1 LTLTPTVAIA
11 GAGIG
16 GLTLAIALR
25 RRGVPVTVLERA
37 PELRPIGAGLGLG
50 PNAIA
55 ALERLGLRSAIG
67 KAGAAINRS
76 AILDERGRLLG
87 PEMDVGRLAQEI
99 GAPQMALHR
108 GRLHDALLE
117 SLGPNV
123 VRLGIAVASFERR
136 GDRMVVRGASGET
149 IECDLLVGA
158 DGLHS
163 AVRAQLVADG
173 APRYAGYT
181 SWRGVTASGSVEPP
195 PRMTESWGRGE
206 RFGIVDIGFR
216 EIYWF
221 AVANAPPGGVDG
233 DVKREVSS
241 RFGDWHEPIAEI
253 IAATPAE
260 RIVRTDI
267 CDRSP
272 IDCWH
277 QGQVVLLGDAAH
289 PMTPNLGQGACQA
302 IEDAVVLDQCLAK
315 ESAIEAALLRYE
327 ARRRAR
333 ANSMVLASR
342 RVGVVA
348 QWQNPVAV
356 WLRSIGMRLTPP
368 SVAMKQ
374 ARHLMQGSS
383 LDQV

>member
-1 LTLTPTVAIA
+1 MRPTVAIA

-25 RRGVPVTVLERA
+25 RRGSPVTVLERE
-37 PELRPIGAGLGLG
+37 PELRPAGAGLGLG

-55 ALERLGLRSAIG
+55 AFDRLGLRSAIG
-67 KAGAAINRS
+67 RAGAAINRS

-87 PEMDVGRLAQEI
+87 SEIDVSLLAQEI

-123 VRLGIAVASFERR
+123 VRLGIAVAGYERR
-136 GDRMVVRGASGET
+136 GDRMVVRGASGES

-163 AVRAQLVADG
+163 VVRAQLIADG

-195 PRMTESWGRGE
+195 PRMSESWGRGE

-233 DVKREVSS
+233 DVKRELSS
-241 RFGDWHEPIAEI
+241 RFADWHEPIAEI
-253 IAATPAE
+253 IAATPAD

-267 CDRSP
+267 CDRNP
-272 IDCWH
+272 IECWH
-277 QGQVVLLGDAAH
+277 RDRVVLLGDAAH

-315 ESAIEAALLRYE
+315 ESAIEPALLRYE

-333 ANSMVLASR
+333 ANSIVLASR

-348 QWQNPVAV
+348 QWQHPVAV
-356 WLRSIGMRLTPP
+356 WLRSLGIRFMPP
-368 SVAMKQ
+368 SVAMRQ

>member
-50 PNAIA
+50 SNAIA

-136 GDRMVVRGASGET
+136 GDRMVVRGASGEN
-149 IECDLLVGA
+149 IVCDLLVGA

-272 IDCWH
+272 IDRWH

-356 WLRSIGMRLTPP
+356 WLRSIGMRLTPA

-383 LDQV
+383 LDHV